1 MCTGCE
7 ALRVRREEY
16 TKKKLKEARNIIKTI
31 REEIFTWDEDKF
43 HWWYADRI
51 EQILDPKRKEVT

>member
-43 HWWYADRI
+43 HWWYVDRI
-51 EQILDPKRKEVT
+51 EQILDPKRKEE